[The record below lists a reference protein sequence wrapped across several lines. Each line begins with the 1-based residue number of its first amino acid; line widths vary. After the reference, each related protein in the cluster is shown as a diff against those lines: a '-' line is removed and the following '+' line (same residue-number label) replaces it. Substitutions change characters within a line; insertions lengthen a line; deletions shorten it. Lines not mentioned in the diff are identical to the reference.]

1 MRASLP
7 LPAVV
12 GVPQSGLFPLRP
24 CSLGHVHCGTG
35 APDPATPPVT
45 PIPTRRKINS
55 QWPDS
60 PSADSLTLLGSFG
73 AGVLATAE
81 TPRAIEDTEAS
92 GAAKVP

>member
-1 MRASLP
+1 M
-7 LPAVV
+7 
-12 GVPQSGLFPLRP
+12 
-24 CSLGHVHCGTG
+24 
-35 APDPATPPVT
+35 T

-81 TPRAIEDTEAS
+81 TPRATEDTEAS